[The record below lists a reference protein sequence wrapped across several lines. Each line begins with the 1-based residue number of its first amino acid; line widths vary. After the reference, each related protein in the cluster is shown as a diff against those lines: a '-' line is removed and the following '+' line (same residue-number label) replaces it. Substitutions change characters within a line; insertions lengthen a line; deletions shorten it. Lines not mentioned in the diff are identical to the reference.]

1 MKKYI
6 QPSLKVREIYIETAL
21 MGLSNGDETTPGN
34 PNETIGGG
42 LSNEHR
48 GWNLWGVED

>member
-21 MGLSNGDETTPGN
+21 MGLSNGDETTLGN
-34 PNETIGGG
+34 SGETPKGGYT
-42 LSNEHR
+42 NEHR